1 MLIFLIFWIILDI
14 LNPGILLFWIFFFL
28 LKLITY
34 GDCRRFLERL
44 FLSWWEI
51 SEKSVCSVS
60 RQPTPVFKVKLVSI
74 ADTGLKLAAL
84 PILRSNQLRIIIA
97 AVLAGEVEDRRDVFN
112 IGDGCV
118 LAVEEKVTLPQN
130 LKQEVRQEPDA
141 EAKKAAQKQFD
152 KEVAIKSAM
161 FEIPWLEQGTLVHPP
176 FQER

>member
-1 MLIFLIFWIILDI
+1 M
-14 LNPGILLFWIFFFL
+14 
-28 LKLITY
+28 
-34 GDCRRFLERL
+34 
-44 FLSWWEI
+44 
-51 SEKSVCSVS
+51 
-60 RQPTPVFKVKLVSI
+60 
-74 ADTGLKLAAL
+74 

-161 FEIPWLEQGTLVHPP
+161 FEIP
-176 FQER
+176 